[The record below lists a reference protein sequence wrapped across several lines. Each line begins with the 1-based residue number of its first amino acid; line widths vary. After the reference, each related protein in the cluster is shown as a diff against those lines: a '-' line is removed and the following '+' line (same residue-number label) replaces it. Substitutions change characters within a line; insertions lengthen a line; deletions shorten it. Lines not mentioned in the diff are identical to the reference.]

1 LREVLVL
8 DFDAF
13 TGGVAPGG
21 LRNKNQIRI
30 LICYLLASVNA
41 PLSKND
47 ILSIVQDNGLANYF
61 EVTDALAELTEKGN
75 VITSGDNNELC
86 AASETARMIAKQL
99 DTAIPSAVRDKTIAA
114 AINMLAKARR
124 ENENQVEIVKMEK
137 GYHVI
142 CHISGG
148 DMDLMNFTLYVPDLY
163 QANMV
168 KQNFHNSPEAVYSM
182 MLALVTGNCDMA
194 STILKKSAASK
205 KK

>member
-1 LREVLVL
+1 M

-13 TGGVAPGG
+13 TGGIEPGG

-30 LICYLLASVNA
+30 LICYLLSSVNA
-41 PLSKND
+41 PLSKSD
-47 ILSIVQDNGLANYF
+47 IVSIIQDNGLANYF

-75 VITSGDNNELC
+75 VITSGKHHELC
-86 AASETARMIAKQL
+86 SASETARMIAKQL
-99 DTAIPSAVRDKTIAA
+99 DTAIPPAVRDKAIAA
-114 AINMLAKARR
+114 AINMLAKAKR
-124 ENENQVEIVKMEK
+124 ENENQVEILKTDK
-137 GYHVI
+137 GYNVI

-168 KQNFHNSPEAVYSM
+168 KHNFHNSPEAVYSM

-194 STILKKSAASK
+194 ATILKNSGASK